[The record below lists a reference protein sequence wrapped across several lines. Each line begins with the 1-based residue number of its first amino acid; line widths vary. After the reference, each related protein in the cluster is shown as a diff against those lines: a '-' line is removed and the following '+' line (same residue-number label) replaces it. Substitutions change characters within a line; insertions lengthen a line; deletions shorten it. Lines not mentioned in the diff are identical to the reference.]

1 LELNKKIEKIEV
13 IHKNN
18 KIKNNIFQL
27 NEGEKFY
34 IKKSIEVNKLEK
46 NLYNSLLANFLKKE
60 DAKKNKNDQIK
71 STLLIALKNSLEKM
85 NLNEIKN
92 NEVKNNIECLKE
104 KYKFDQVVD
113 NKDSLNTG
121 ENELTNG
128 KT

>member
-1 LELNKKIEKIEV
+1 MELNKKIEKIEV